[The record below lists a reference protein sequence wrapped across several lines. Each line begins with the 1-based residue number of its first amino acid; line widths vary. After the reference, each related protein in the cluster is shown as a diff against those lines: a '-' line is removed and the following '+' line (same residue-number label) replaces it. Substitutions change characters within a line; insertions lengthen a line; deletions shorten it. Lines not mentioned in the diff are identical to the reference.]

1 MLSLVGLHGGL
12 GGSAGVVDGG
22 QWVFFFFF
30 FGFLINCVDGGSMR
44 YFYFFVQCWFFI
56 LINCVGVL
64 GLHSGDGGD
73 VRERERERERETQNI
88 ERQKNILF

>member
-1 MLSLVGLHGGL
+1 M
-12 GGSAGVVDGG
+12 VVNGFF
-22 QWVFFFFF
+22 FFFFF

-64 GLHSGDGGD
+64 
-73 VRERERERERETQNI
+73 VFTVVMEVM
-88 ERQKNILF
+88 

>member
-1 MLSLVGLHGGL
+1 M
-12 GGSAGVVDGG
+12 VVNGFFF
-22 QWVFFFFF
+22 FFFFF

-73 VRERERERERETQNI
+73 VRERERERQKLERDINI
-88 ERQKNILF
+88 FYWINILF